1 MPAPYQYDP
10 NNVTVSLGG
19 KIVSGWGEGTY
30 IEAERDEDSYMKK
43 IGVDGE
49 VSRAK
54 NNNRGG
60 KVTLTIMQ
68 TSPAHDFLS
77 AFQQADELTGTG
89 VFIFVLRDTNGNT
102 LCSASDAWVK
112 KPPKLVYA
120 KEVQA
125 WQWVIE
131 IGTFIELVAAS
142 T

>member
-1 MPAPYQYDP
+1 MAAPFFYDP
-10 NNVTVSLGG
+10 NNVNLVIGG
-19 KIVSGWGEGTY
+19 KIMSGFGDGTY

-60 KVTLTIMQ
+60 KITITLMQ
-68 TSPAHDFLS
+68 TSPANDSLS
-77 AFQQADELTGTG
+77 AFQQTDEQTGLG
-89 VFIFVLRDTNGNT
+89 VFTAILRDLNGKT
-102 LCSASDAWVK
+102 LVSSSDSWIK
-112 KPPKLVYA
+112 KPAKLVYA

-125 WQWVIE
+125 WQWIIE
-131 IGTFIELVAAS
+131 VGTFNVLIAAS